1 MQGHQLQMLQQ
12 PQLPS
17 VHAHYQ
23 AQQQELSQSR
33 QQLVEH
39 AQPHVIHQQGD
50 VSSQQQQDLG
60 MSLQEYFKDP
70 KAITSLLSNKEELC
84 RLLEQNPKLMQM
96 LQNKSESRHHFTLI
110 AVQSWLLNEPK
121 LVLGRLRKPF
131 PPIRSVL
138 GETKSL
144 QFSIDN
150 EAFQDCWCNRLLRIV
165 SNCFCDDLA
174 VRNCNCNCFCDDLA
188 ARNYDLVARNCF
200 CDDFA

>member
-12 PQLPS
+12 QQLPS

-70 KAITSLLSNKEELC
+70 KAITVPAFYS
-84 RLLEQNPKLMQM
+84 QGTWFM
-96 LQNKSESRHHFTLI
+96 
-110 AVQSWLLNEPK
+110 
-121 LVLGRLRKPF
+121 VLKC
-131 PPIRSVL
+131 
-138 GETKSL
+138 T
-144 QFSIDN
+144 
-150 EAFQDCWCNRLLRIV
+150 
-165 SNCFCDDLA
+165 CFISP
-174 VRNCNCNCFCDDLA
+174 
-188 ARNYDLVARNCF
+188 
-200 CDDFA
+200 